1 MLNNGQWTLSPITEK
16 KYLTIVSIEQKLT
29 NKHNCA
35 QYGELQKGL
44 LFNNSEYSTIIDNQ
58 EQLCTIVHNCR
69 QSQTMDD
76 KK

>member
-16 KYLTIVSIEQKLT
+16 KYFTIVSIEQKLK

-44 LFNNSEYSTIIDNQ
+44 LIVNTIPSQAIKNN
-58 EQLCTIVHNCR
+58 CA
-69 QSQTMDD
+69 
-76 KK
+76 